1 MVAGP
6 ARVATSRPR
15 PASQAKWLPSMRLS
29 LPTAVVFAALL
40 PLAVAGCASGSSDAP
55 APSTSPNIAVP
66 TRTNPDAGLPT
77 GTQLKAALAQP
88 AYFPAGFAQEAS
100 AIRDTGDTYV
110 QQTTTTPAKPDCT
123 LLGGT
128 GWFTISGIAGVSYAK
143 ASYVDKATNAVQD
156 EEIFAYS
163 GDSATA
169 ELGAVGSIAKTC
181 PTYTDAQTHSPVKV
195 TEAASSGLGDAG
207 YTITLTDSAWQSGST
222 LQASKVGS
230 DIVFVYST
238 SGPRNGATDATKLS
252 KYVVSKLKA
261 LH

>member
-1 MVAGP
+1 
-6 ARVATSRPR
+6 
-15 PASQAKWLPSMRLS
+15 MRLS

-40 PLAVAGCASGSSDAP
+40 PLAVLGCASGSSAAP
-55 APSTSPNIAVP
+55 TTGTSSTAAASTSAD
-66 TRTNPDAGLPT
+66 PDAGLAI
-77 GTQLKAALAQP
+77 GTQLKAALAQQ
-88 AYFPAGFAQEAS
+88 AYFPTGFAQDAS
-100 AIRDTGDTYV
+100 ATRDTGDTYQ
-110 QQTTTTPAKPDCT
+110 QQTTTAPAKPDCT

-128 GWFTISGIAGVSYAK
+128 GWFTISGISGVSFAQ
-143 ASYVDKATNAVQD
+143 ASYVDKATSAEQD

-169 ELGAVGSIAKTC
+169 ELSAVGSIAKTC

-195 TEAASSGLGDAG
+195 SEAASSGLGEAG

-238 SGPRNGATDATKLS
+238 SGPKNGATDATKLS
-252 KYVVSKLKA
+252 TYVVSKLKA
-261 LH
+261 LR